1 MEQDKKLFHVDDNT
15 LSSVLQVY
23 NKTEQSLA
31 ENVKNLK
38 KWMHLQHHLPE
49 ILDDKTVQNFLIL
62 NKCNAEK
69 AKEKIDMYYTAR
81 SQLSHLARNMNPR
94 CSNMKEVANL
104 MYHVPLPKLTKDMC
118 RVFVNKYRTTDKVG
132 QIEPYDI
139 LKMAANLQEIRLKED
154 IMFRDIFIFDIEGT
168 CMGFLSKLTPNFA
181 GTAITLYQKVYSL
194 PVQGV
199 YIIHAVPYVST
210 LLAIAKAF
218 VKPKIFK
225 RVHVC
230 KDASILKEHFS
241 LEILPKD
248 YGGTEKSVEELHE
261 LCQLKFQDYRDR
273 FNLLDE
279 LRVNENLRPTQ
290 LANENDEIL
299 GYHGNFKKLEI
310 D

>member
-49 ILDDKTVQNFLIL
+49 ILGKETIKSYLPVNTISKFIDDKTVQNFLIL

-132 QIEPYDI
+132 QIDPYDI

-181 GTAITLYQKVYSL
+181 GTAITLYQV
-194 PVQGV
+194 
-199 YIIHAVPYVST
+199 
-210 LLAIAKAF
+210 
-218 VKPKIFK
+218 
-225 RVHVC
+225 
-230 KDASILKEHFS
+230 
-241 LEILPKD
+241 
-248 YGGTEKSVEELHE
+248 
-261 LCQLKFQDYRDR
+261 
-273 FNLLDE
+273 NL
-279 LRVNENLRPTQ
+279 T
-290 LANENDEIL
+290 
-299 GYHGNFKKLEI
+299 K
-310 D
+310 